1 MQGEVVF
8 SFFSFVCGTFLLS
21 KELWEPKEELRV
33 LSIVVKNC
41 QKKSKG
47 VFLLEVHY
55 RVGFDSNTS
64 FEITK
69 VMFRPWRVV
78 RFLIWA
84 REHLKFQ
91 IQVFFAFFG
100 LCTSVCAHTCSFCFR
115 HEQAH
120 SSFYSCLPHL
130 SLSPCVLPRFL
141 PFFLFAMVCLPYS
154 VHCCHTRT
162 QDGKIALDHAKEC
175 DRADCRAE
183 LVALLEWWER
193 RCDVATWYQ
202 KKAIVSSPIP
212 GMIVGSFLCPLS
224 PPFFCAL
231 WLFTRLHLIEVHVIC
246 RYQLYVFFKMISF
259 FLLPSFSCFQMKPT
273 SNKKN
278 EWKKKSER
286 ERKKRKRSSG
296 AQR

>member
-1 MQGEVVF
+1 MRKHYVASLPIVVAEASTCTPWGEACSRTFFIIFFPVVREPIKGVHMQGEVVF

-41 QKKSKG
+41 QKNSKG

-69 VMFRPWRVV
+69 IMFRPQSVV

-202 KKAIVSSPIP
+202 KKVIVSSPIP
-212 GMIVGSFLCPLS
+212 GMIVGSFSCPPS
-224 PPFFCAL
+224 P
-231 WLFTRLHLIEVHVIC
+231 
-246 RYQLYVFFKMISF
+246 
-259 FLLPSFSCFQMKPT
+259 FLLRSLAIYAISL
-273 SNKKN
+273 
-278 EWKKKSER
+278 EWNTCNM
-286 ERKKRKRSSG
+286 
-296 AQR
+296 